1 MNHNGHIGV
10 NAHLARKELLLKV
23 KQWGMETVRGDVNWS
38 DVEPERGTF
47 IWDGIDQFVNDL
59 TEVGLNG
66 YLTIAYTPAWACNGN
81 PNNSTPPTDPM
92 DVFRFVRAVVDRYK
106 NVISAWGLW
115 NEPESRWNGSIES
128 FVNVVMEYG
137 ARAIREAD
145 PNALVCGPDTGKP
158 VTLREIM
165 NRGGGALLDVI
176 TFHVYASNGH
186 NVMRTVKNTI
196 APMLR
201 DAGLIGKP
209 RWLTET
215 GWNTRKVSEAQQ
227 ASYIDQLLESF
238 PDSGLDM
245 MLLFD
250 LIDEGHGWGLLQS
263 DTSDKLCVA
272 TVRSRIQQQ
281 RPVG

>member
-23 KQWGMETVRGDVNWS
+23 KQWGMETVRGDVNWP

-47 IWDGIDQFVNDL
+47 IWGGIDQFVNDF

-92 DVFRFVRAVVDRYK
+92 DVFRFVRAVVDHYK

-128 FVNVVMEYG
+128 FVNVMMEYG

-145 PNALVCGPDTGKP
+145 PNALVCGPDSGKP
-158 VTLREIM
+158 ATLREIM

-176 TFHVYASNGH
+176 TFHVYASNGRS
-186 NVMRTVKNTI
+186 VMRTVKNTI
-196 APMLR
+196 EPMLR
-201 DAGLIGKP
+201 HAGMIGKP

-250 LIDEGHGWGLLQS
+250 LIDEGHGWGPLQS

-281 RPVG
+281 RAVG

>member
-1 MNHNGHIGV
+1 
-10 NAHLARKELLLKV
+10 
-23 KQWGMETVRGDVNWS
+23 
-38 DVEPERGTF
+38 
-47 IWDGIDQFVNDL
+47 
-59 TEVGLNG
+59 
-66 YLTIAYTPAWACNGN
+66 
-81 PNNSTPPTDPM
+81 
-92 DVFRFVRAVVDRYK
+92 
-106 NVISAWGLW
+106 
-115 NEPESRWNGSIES
+115 
-128 FVNVVMEYG
+128 
-137 ARAIREAD
+137 
-145 PNALVCGPDTGKP
+145 
-158 VTLREIM
+158 M

-196 APMLR
+196 EPMLR
-201 DAGLIGKP
+201 DAGMIGKP

-272 TVRSRIQQQ
+272 MVRSRIQQQ
-281 RPVG
+281 RAVG

>member
-1 MNHNGHIGV
+1 M
-10 NAHLARKELLLKV
+10 EL
-23 KQWGMETVRGDVNWS
+23 VRGDVNWP
-38 DVEPERGTF
+38 DVEPEQGTF
-47 IWDGIDQFVNDL
+47 IWDGIDQFANDL
-59 TEVGLNG
+59 RDVGLNG

-92 DVFRFVRAVVDRYK
+92 DVFRFVRTVVDRYK
-106 NVISAWGLW
+106 NMISAWGLW
-115 NEPESRWNGSIES
+115 NESESRWNGSIES

-158 VTLREIM
+158 ATLREIM
-165 NRGGGALLDVI
+165 NRGGGDLLDVI

-186 NVMRTVKNTI
+186 SVMRTVKNTI
-196 APMLR
+196 EPILQQ
-201 DAGLIGKP
+201 AGMMGKP

-250 LIDEGHGWGLLQS
+250 LIDEGHGWGMLQS

-281 RPVG
+281 RAVG